1 MKVRRIKTLG
11 EFHKIRGLPSPQH
24 PLVSLMDYGKCT
36 ILPEHMGERWTFDF
50 YSIGIKRNVGKLRYG
65 QREYDFDEGIL
76 SFISPGQLLR
86 IEPNGNADQK
96 PSGWLLLIHPDFLWN
111 SVLAKSIKDYDFFD
125 YAINE
130 ALFMSENEEKVI
142 EGIIQ
147 NIKQEIAS
155 NIDSFS
161 QRIIIAHIELL
172 LNYANRYYQRQFI
185 TRKKEN
191 HDTLTRLEK
200 LLNTYFDSGNMVEK
214 GLPSVQFVADH
225 LNLSPTYLSSLL
237 KSLTGQST
245 QQHIHEKLIAKAKE
259 KLSTT
264 QLSVSE
270 IAYELGF
277 EHPQSFSKL
286 FKNKVKLTPLE
297 FRTGFN

>member
-11 EFHKIRGLPSPQH
+11 AFHKIRGLPSPQH

-96 PSGWLLLIHPDFLWN
+96 PSGWLLLIHPDFIWN

-185 TRKKEN
+185 TRKKGN

-270 IAYELGF
+270 VAYELGF

>member
-185 TRKKEN
+185 TRKKGN

>member
-185 TRKKEN
+185 TRKKGN

-270 IAYELGF
+270 VAYELGF

>member
-161 QRIIIAHIELL
+161 QHIIIAHIELL

-185 TRKKEN
+185 TRKKGN

>member
-50 YSIGIKRNVGKLRYG
+50 YSIGIKRNVGKVRYG

-185 TRKKEN
+185 TRKKGN

-270 IAYELGF
+270 VAYELGF

>member
-1 MKVRRIKTLG
+1 
-11 EFHKIRGLPSPQH
+11 
-24 PLVSLMDYGKCT
+24 
-36 ILPEHMGERWTFDF
+36 
-50 YSIGIKRNVGKLRYG
+50 
-65 QREYDFDEGIL
+65 
-76 SFISPGQLLR
+76 
-86 IEPNGNADQK
+86 
-96 PSGWLLLIHPDFLWN
+96 
-111 SVLAKSIKDYDFFD
+111 
-125 YAINE
+125 
-130 ALFMSENEEKVI
+130 MSENEEKVI

-185 TRKKEN
+185 TRKKGN

-270 IAYELGF
+270 VAYELGF